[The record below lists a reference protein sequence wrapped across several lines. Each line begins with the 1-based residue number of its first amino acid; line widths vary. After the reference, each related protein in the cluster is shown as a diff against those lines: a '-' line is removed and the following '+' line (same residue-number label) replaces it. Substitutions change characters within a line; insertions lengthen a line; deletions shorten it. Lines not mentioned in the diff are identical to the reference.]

1 MATKNDPQVLEMK
14 IWHTKSEAAL
24 EQQFIEQLNKQ
35 EYSTVDIPDYD
46 ALVENFKVQFEA
58 FNAPKLDTPITDKE
72 WERIFN
78 LMLGKS
84 VFQSAKILRD
94 KFVLERE
101 DGTKG
106 LPVFLRSGSY
116 QEYLPSNASDN
127 GCRKVC
133 QPL

>member
-1 MATKNDPQVLEMK
+1 MAYQ
-14 IWHTKSEAAL
+14 SEAAL

-35 EYSTVDIPDYD
+35 EYTTVAIPDYD

-101 DGTKG
+101 DGTKVLIASLNSLYQKVLG
-106 LPVFLRSGSY
+106 LSSAFSAMLGRPSISQTKPVAKLNTIKSR
-116 QEYLPSNASDN
+116 
-127 GCRKVC
+127 
-133 QPL
+133 

>member
-1 MATKNDPQVLEMK
+1 MAYQ
-14 IWHTKSEAAL
+14 SEAAL

-46 ALVENFKVQFEA
+46 ALVENFKIRFEA

-101 DGTKG
+101 DGTKVYLSFFDQDHTKNIFQVTHQTTVVG
-106 LPVFLRSGSY
+106 LSLIHI
-116 QEYLPSNASDN
+116 
-127 GCRKVC
+127 
-133 QPL
+133 